1 MAAPMKSSTS
11 PAPIFGSECAQ
22 AEAVPW
28 TGSGELQLRQM
39 SEEPIVIALPNQ
51 LGAEFGLRLPEP
63 LAPGEPGFPNGNSAQ
78 CWAVVAAQSTPT
90 MLARSLMT

>member
-11 PAPIFGSECAQ
+11 PAPIFGAERAQ

-39 SEEPIVIALPNQ
+39 SEEPMVIALPKRHSRAALAQIDLALLKENPFLLYPREMGQ
-51 LGAEFGLRLPEP
+51 GKSFLPFHC
-63 LAPGEPGFPNGNSAQ
+63 AP
-78 CWAVVAAQSTPT
+78 
-90 MLARSLMT
+90 ARS